1 MKAKLEF
8 NLPEDSVEF
17 EMATNASY
25 MHSVIWDMDQWL
37 RGKIKHAPN
46 DMSDDKYET
55 YSECREMLIKLIT
68 ENNINLDI

>member
-17 EMATNASY
+17 EMVTNAGK
-25 MHSVIWDMDQWL
+25 MHSVIWDMNQWL
-37 RGKIKHAPN
+37 RGKIKYVPD
-46 DMSDDKYET
+46 DMSDDKYEA
-55 YSECREMLIKLIT
+55 YSEYREMLIKLIT